1 MLERDLADQQR
12 RGDAYLAGDAT
23 QAGASGSGSG
33 KHLEVQDSDAAIGGL
48 DNEGRDGEATVDRQN
63 KLKLRLIDSLSS
75 DAGQKPVSR
84 RSSSPPS
91 KAFDT
96 PRTRRATRQST
107 RGDLL
112 WDEDPSLPRWSLNN
126 TEWEKDW
133 DRELV
138 FPSMGRDRA
147 TVHKED
153 IHRLDEG
160 GFLNDNLIFCYLRY
174 LQVEMERERPEIAE
188 RIYFMNTY
196 FFEILRNSKGASI
209 NYEGVKRWTAKVDIF
224 SYDYIVVPV
233 NEEAHWY
240 LAIICNPGVIIEEGQ
255 EMDDEVVFLE
265 NHKKKSQGAFSP
277 PRTRRSNDTGSQDA
291 APSSTKSPRT
301 PKTAKPAT
309 MWRPDSKDLRI
320 ITLDSLGGSHSKT
333 CQILRRYLV
342 EEAKFRKN
350 FDSRELER
358 KIGLTAK
365 NIPSQANF
373 CDCGVFLLGYAQRFL
388 EDPDGFVGTILQ
400 RGKPEWTVDPSE
412 LRNQIRETI
421 FRLHGQYREEV
432 AQRKQERKQMRKK
445 EREEKQGSSA
455 TGTPD
460 ITASEEPGEKG
471 PTPSE
476 RDVSNDSKIA
486 RDEDTPLATL
496 AREETS
502 DDCPGEP
509 DPVQP
514 PVEKDASPRSTRQP
528 PATPMKGRKVKSSPR
543 KSPQDQKGPGAAD
556 ASVGRKRSE
565 DAVGIKQS
573 IEHDGHEPRDSPHNM
588 TLSSDS
594 SSARD
599 QPDEVD
605 EIVHSPSVR
614 SPPDASKL
622 EIPESPVVPPK
633 HSIEIPDDPHPS
645 EPRFMS
651 RIPSSS
657 PEPPS
662 SAAKPVSTQD
672 SPHKRRAKIIDA
684 ESGDESPRVPKRARE
699 TGTTSSYFQL
709 DDGAEDKFVSRKDIP
724 RGFRGKKKSRDESAW
739 LRGQGRRSSDAI
751 DLTE

>member
-1 MLERDLADQQR
+1 MANQQR
-12 RGDAYLAGDAT
+12 YGDAYLTDEAT
-23 QAGASGSGSG
+23 QAGASGAGSG
-33 KHLEVQDSDAAIGGL
+33 EQLGFQGSDVASRGLESEARG
-48 DNEGRDGEATVDRQN
+48 DGATEDRQS
-63 KLKLRLIDSLSS
+63 KSKLRLIDGLLSS
-75 DAGQKPVSR
+75 DAGQKPGSR

-91 KAFDT
+91 KAFST

-107 RGDLL
+107 RGDLF
-112 WDEDPSLPRWSLNN
+112 WDEDPFLPRWSLNN
-126 TEWEKDW
+126 TVWEKNW

-138 FPSMGRDRA
+138 YPSTGRDRA

-174 LQVEMERERPEIAE
+174 LQVEMERERPEIAK

-196 FFEILRNSKGASI
+196 FFEILRNSKGSSI
-209 NYEGVKRWTAKVDIF
+209 NYEGVKRWTSKVDIF

-240 LAIICNPGVIIEEGQ
+240 LAIVCNPGVIIEEGQ
-255 EMDDEVVFLE
+255 ETDNDVVFLE
-265 NHKKKSQGAFSP
+265 NHKEKNRGAFSP
-277 PRTRRSNDTGSQDA
+277 PRTRRNNEAGSQDP

-301 PKTAKPAT
+301 PKSAKPAT
-309 MWRPDSKDLRI
+309 ARKPDSKDIRI
-320 ITLDSLGGSHSKT
+320 ITLDSLGSSHSKT

-350 FDSRELER
+350 FESPEFER

-400 RGKPEWTVDPSE
+400 RGRPEWTVDPSE
-412 LRNQIRETI
+412 LRNQVRDTI
-421 FRLHGQYREEV
+421 FRLHGNYREEM

-471 PTPSE
+471 GALGE

-486 RDEDTPLATL
+486 GDEDMPLATP

-502 DDCPGEP
+502 GDCSAEPGP
-509 DPVQP
+509 AQLPAK
-514 PVEKDASPRSTRQP
+514 KDAGPRSAPQ
-528 PATPMKGRKVKSSPR
+528 PATPTKGRKVKSSPR
-543 KSPQDQKGPGAAD
+543 KSPRDQKGAGAASV
-556 ASVGRKRSE
+556 SVGGKQPE
-565 DAVGIKQS
+565 EAVGIKPS
-573 IEHDGHEPRDSPHNM
+573 IEQDGGEPRSSPHNA

-594 SSARD
+594 SSVQG
-599 QPDEVD
+599 QPDDVD
-605 EIVHSPSVR
+605 EMVHSPSVR
-614 SPPDASKL
+614 SPADADKL
-622 EIPESPVVPPK
+622 EIPESPVMPPK
-633 HSIEIPDDPHPS
+633 HSIEIPDDPQPS

-651 RIPSSS
+651 TIASSPS

-662 SAAKPVSTQD
+662 SAARPVFAEG
-672 SPHKRRAKIIDA
+672 SPRKRRTKVVDV
-684 ESGDESPRVPKRARE
+684 EEDDESPRAPKRARE
-699 TGTTSSYFQL
+699 TGTTSAYFTL
-709 DDGAEDKFVSRKDIP
+709 EDGVEDRFVSRKDIP
-724 RGFRGKKKSRDESAW
+724 RRFRGKKKSRDESAW

>member
-12 RGDAYLAGDAT
+12 YGDAYLAGDSM
-23 QAGASGSGSG
+23 QAGVSGPRSG
-33 KHLEVQDSDAAIGGL
+33 KHLEFRDSDAAPGGL
-48 DNEGRDGEATVDRQN
+48 DNRGRGEGVTLDRQN
-63 KLKLRLIDSLSS
+63 NSKPRLIDRLSS
-75 DAGQKPVSR
+75 GAGQKPVSR

-107 RGDLL
+107 RGDLF
-112 WDEDPSLPRWSLNN
+112 WDEDPFLPRWSLNN
-126 TEWEKDW
+126 TEWEKNW

-138 FPSMGRDRA
+138 YPSTGRDRA

-174 LQVEMERERPEIAE
+174 LQVEMERERPEIAK

-196 FFEILRNSKGASI
+196 FFEILRNSKGTSI
-209 NYEGVKRWTAKVDIF
+209 NYEGVKRWTSKVDIF

-240 LAIICNPGVIIEEGQ
+240 LAIVCNPGVIIEEGQ
-255 EMDDEVVFLE
+255 EMDDDVVFLE
-265 NHKKKSQGAFSP
+265 NHEEKSRGAFSP
-277 PRTRRSNDTGSQDA
+277 PRTRRSNEAGSQDA
-291 APSSTKSPRT
+291 APSLTKSPRR
-301 PKTAKPAT
+301 PKTGKPGVA
-309 MWRPDSKDLRI
+309 RKVDSKDIRI
-320 ITLDSLGGSHSKT
+320 ITLDSLGSSHSKT
-333 CQILRRYLV
+333 CQMLRRYLV

-350 FDSRELER
+350 FDSLEFEK

-388 EDPDGFVGTILQ
+388 EDPDGFVATILQ

-421 FRLHGQYREEV
+421 FRLHGQYQEEM

-445 EREEKQGSSA
+445 ARDETQGSSA

-471 PTPSE
+471 SALGE
-476 RDVSNDSKIA
+476 RDVSNDSKTT
-486 RDEDTPLATL
+486 RDEAAPLATP
-496 AREETS
+496 AREEVS
-502 DDCPGEP
+502 GDCPDEP
-509 DPVQP
+509 EPAHLRA
-514 PVEKDASPRSTRQP
+514 EKRSSPRSVPQ
-528 PATPMKGRKVKSSPR
+528 PATPMKEGEVKSSPQNR
-543 KSPQDQKGPGAAD
+543 AQGQNGSGTTGS
-556 ASVGRKRSE
+556 SVDSKQPEG
-565 DAVGIKQS
+565 AVGIKQS
-573 IEHDGHEPRDSPHNM
+573 IEHDGDGPRSSPHNA

-599 QPDEVD
+599 QPDQVD
-605 EIVHSPSVR
+605 EMVHSPSAR
-614 SPPDASKL
+614 SPPDASKW
-622 EIPESPVVPPK
+622 EIRESPPVPPNQ
-633 HSIEIPDDPHPS
+633 SIEIPDDPRPS

-651 RIPSSS
+651 MIPSSS

-662 SAAKPVSTQD
+662 SAARPILGD
-672 SPHKRRAKIIDA
+672 DPPRKRRARVIDV
-684 ESGDESPRVPKRARE
+684 EGEDESPRAPKRAKE
-699 TGTTSSYFQL
+699 TGTTSAYFRL
-709 DDGAEDKFVSRKDIP
+709 DDGVEDKFISRKDNP
-724 RGFRGKKKSRDESAW
+724 RGSRGKKKSRDESAW

>member
-12 RGDAYLAGDAT
+12 YGDAYLADDPT
-23 QAGASGSGSG
+23 QAGASGAGSG
-33 KHLEVQDSDAAIGGL
+33 EQLEFRDSDAASRGIESEARG
-48 DNEGRDGEATVDRQN
+48 DGATVDRQN
-63 KLKLRLIDSLSS
+63 KSKLRLIDGLSS
-75 DAGQKPVSR
+75 DIGQKPVSR

-91 KAFDT
+91 KFFGT

-107 RGDLL
+107 RGDFF

-126 TEWEKDW
+126 TEWEKNW

-138 FPSMGRDRA
+138 YPSTGRDRA

-174 LQVEMERERPEIAE
+174 LQVEMERERPEIAK

-196 FFEILRNSKGASI
+196 FFEILRNSKGSSI
-209 NYEGVKRWTAKVDIF
+209 NYEGVKRWTSKVDIF

-240 LAIICNPGVIIEEGQ
+240 LAIVCNPGVIIEEGQ
-255 EMDDEVVFLE
+255 ETDDDVVFLE
-265 NHKKKSQGAFSP
+265 NHKEKPQGAFSP
-277 PRTRRSNDTGSQDA
+277 PRTRRNNEAGSQDA
-291 APSSTKSPRT
+291 APASTKSPRT
-301 PKTAKPAT
+301 PKSAKPTAT
-309 MWRPDSKDLRI
+309 RKPDSKDIRI
-320 ITLDSLGGSHSKT
+320 ITLDSLGSSHSKT
-333 CQILRRYLV
+333 CQMLRRYLV

-350 FDSRELER
+350 FDSPEFER

-388 EDPDGFVGTILQ
+388 ENPDGFVGTILQ
-400 RGKPEWTVDPSE
+400 RGRPEWTVNPSE

-421 FRLHGQYREEV
+421 FRLHGQYREEM
-432 AQRKQERKQMRKK
+432 AQRKQERRQMRKK

-455 TGTPD
+455 PATPD

-471 PTPSE
+471 TALGE

-486 RDEDTPLATL
+486 GDEEMPLATP

-502 DDCPGEP
+502 GDCSGEP
-509 DPVQP
+509 GPVHLP
-514 PVEKDASPRSTRQP
+514 AEKDASPRSAPQ
-528 PATPMKGRKVKSSPR
+528 PATPMKGHKVKSSPR
-543 KSPQDQKGPGAAD
+543 KSPQDQKGAGTPS
-556 ASVGRKRSE
+556 ASVGGEQSE
-565 DAVGIKQS
+565 GAVGIKRS
-573 IEHDGHEPRDSPHNM
+573 IEQDGDERMSSPHNT

-594 SSARD
+594 SSVRD
-599 QPDEVD
+599 QPDQVD
-605 EIVHSPSVR
+605 EMVHSPSVR
-614 SPPDASKL
+614 SPPDAGKL
-622 EIPESPVVPPK
+622 ENPESPVVPPK
-633 HSIEIPDDPHPS
+633 HSIEIPDDPQPS
-645 EPRFMS
+645 EPRLMS
-651 RIPSSS
+651 TIPSSS

-662 SAAKPVSTQD
+662 SAARPVFAED
-672 SPHKRRAKIIDA
+672 SPRKRRTKIVDV
-684 ESGDESPRVPKRARE
+684 EGDDESPRAPKRARE
-699 TGTTSSYFQL
+699 TGTTSAYFAL
-709 DDGAEDKFVSRKDIP
+709 EDGVEDRFVSRRDVP
-724 RGFRGKKKSRDESAW
+724 RRFRGKKKSRDESAW